1 MRQYD
6 NVQNLLFHLTDSIP
20 QTVNLIGNTILSLHQ
35 NPQEFKKLK
44 EGKAALKEKHEKDAS
59 ELLMLGVSPHEV
71 SDLGIS
77 PRELA
82 RIEDNQ
88 RRRKFLMTGNLYY
101 IDS

>member
-44 EGKAALKEKHEKDAS
+44 E
-59 ELLMLGVSPHEV
+59 
-71 SDLGIS
+71 
-77 PRELA
+77 
-82 RIEDNQ
+82 
-88 RRRKFLMTGNLYY
+88 
-101 IDS
+101 DSTKIQTLTMNDR